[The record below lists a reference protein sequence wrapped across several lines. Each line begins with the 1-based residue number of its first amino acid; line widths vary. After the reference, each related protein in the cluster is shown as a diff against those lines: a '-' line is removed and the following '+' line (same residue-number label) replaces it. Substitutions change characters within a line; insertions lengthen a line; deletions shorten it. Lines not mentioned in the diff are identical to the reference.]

1 MDHFINS
8 PPSARIQAPLIH
20 LDGDGRLLEH
30 HGGGVVRHG
39 PDHVQMTRGRTGQI
53 ATQVRQCH
61 EGVAQQPQA
70 LPHQVDQALILLT
83 ALLLYSPGPNT
94 EKQKALG

>member
-1 MDHFINS
+1 M
-8 PPSARIQAPLIH
+8 A
-20 LDGDGRLLEH
+20 GLLEH

-39 PDHVQMTRGRTGQI
+39 PDHVQMTGKTGQI

-70 LPHQVDQALILLT
+70 LPHQVDQALILPH
-83 ALLLYSPGPNT
+83 ALFAVLPGP
-94 EKQKALG
+94 KHRKAESIRLGSTLLKK